1 MGSVATPHI
10 KGTDV
15 NSLRTLIRQKGPDSE
30 QRFVESL
37 PPPLRQ
43 MYVETTPLTW
53 NPVEAQAELY
63 ERAAAL
69 LFPGRPGAIVE
80 MHRQLARMSYSSIYK
95 AFVRIPTVEF
105 IAGRAA
111 AVWGKYYDTG
121 EARIEHATRNSLD
134 FVLRQFPGLPRAL
147 REATTGHLL
156 TMLEMTRARDP
167 QVASPADSPEAWVWH
182 VTWSES
188 P

>member
-1 MGSVATPHI
+1 MPHI

-15 NSLRTLIRQKGPDSE
+15 SSLRTLLHEKGPDAE
-30 QRFVESL
+30 QRFLESL

-43 MYVETTPLTW
+43 LYVETTPLTW

-63 ERAAAL
+63 ERAAAFL
-69 LFPGRPGAIVE
+69 YPGRPGAIVE
-80 MHRQLARMSYSSIYK
+80 MHRALARTSYSSVYR

-111 AVWGKYYDTG
+111 AVWHKYYDTG
-121 EARIEHATRNSLD
+121 DASIENATKTSLD

-167 QVASPADSPEAWVWH
+167 QVASPADTPQAWVWH
-182 VTWSES
+182 VTWTSS
-188 P
+188 R